1 VRVAE
6 RPRSREPSARGSIRR
21 TLAIA
26 GKEVMQLRRDYL
38 IGSAMLLFPLGLLL
52 FFGFAL
58 NLTLDEV
65 PVAVVDPSGDRVT
78 EAMLATFERVA
89 GFVTVPVERLEVGLE
104 AVRAGEV
111 RAVLVLPA
119 AALETVRAQG
129 TLTLGFYLDDADPS
143 MAAQVSARAAAA
155 VARFTERLLAAR
167 GVGVALG
174 ALPLQLRTTRLYNPE
189 ARSAVFMVPALIGLI
204 LTLNAALLTAIV
216 IVREREG
223 GTMEALLA
231 APVRPVEVVV
241 GKVLPYF
248 GFGLVSAAMVLAVGI
263 LVFAVPMRGDWAVL
277 SVSMVLFVLGSLG
290 VGILISTLARTQ
302 MQAMFG
308 TLGYVF
314 PSLFLSGF
322 YFPIEGMPP
331 FFQVVSAVV
340 PLRYFNEIARAVMV
354 RGAGVEQTGGA
365 VLALALFA
373 VVMLVAASL
382 RMRTTL

>member
-1 VRVAE
+1 V
-6 RPRSREPSARGSIRR
+6 PSARGSIRR

-26 GKEVMQLRRDYL
+26 RKEVVQLRRDYL
-38 IGSAMLLFPLGLLL
+38 IGSAMLLFPIVLLL

-58 NLTLDEV
+58 NLTLEEV
-65 PVAVVDPSGDRVT
+65 PVAVVDPAGDRVT
-78 EAMLATFERVA
+78 EAMVATFERVA
-89 GFVTVPVERLEVGLE
+89 GFVAVPVERVEEGL
-104 AVRAGEV
+104 AKIRAGEV
-111 RAVLVLPA
+111 RAVLLLPA
-119 AALETVRAQG
+119 AALATVRAAG
-129 TLTLGFYLDDADPS
+129 TLTVGFYLDDADPS

-155 VARFTERLLAAR
+155 IASFTERLLATR
-167 GVGVALG
+167 GVGVTMG
-174 ALPLQLRTTRLYNPE
+174 ALPLQLETTRLYNPE

-263 LVFAVPMRGDWAVL
+263 VVFAVPMRGDWVVL
-277 SVSMVLFVLGSLG
+277 AISMVLFVLGSLG

-331 FFQVVSAVV
+331 FFQAASAVV
-340 PLRYFNEIARAVMV
+340 PLRYFNEIARAVML
-354 RGAGVEQTGGA
+354 RGADVEQTGGA

>member
-6 RPRSREPSARGSIRR
+6 GARSREPSVRGSIRR

-26 GKEVMQLRRDYL
+26 GKEVVHLRRDYL
-38 IGSAMLLFPLGLLL
+38 IGSAMLLFPLVLLL

-78 EAMLATFERVA
+78 GAMLEIFERVA
-89 GFVTVPVERLEVGLE
+89 GFVTVPVERVEEGLE
-104 AVRAGEV
+104 AVRAGKV

-119 AALETVRAQG
+119 GALETVRAQG

-155 VARFTERLLAAR
+155 VARFTERLLATR
-167 GVGVALG
+167 GVVVALG
-174 ALPLQLRTTRLYNPE
+174 ALPLQLQTTRLYNPE

-277 SVSMVLFVLGSLG
+277 TVSMVLFVLGSLG

-331 FFQVVSAVV
+331 FFQVVSSVV
-340 PLRYFNEIARAVMV
+340 PLRYFNEIARAVML
-354 RGAGVEQTGGA
+354 RGAGVEQAGGA
-365 VLALALFA
+365 VLTLGLFA
-373 VVMLVAASL
+373 VIMLVAASL

>member
-6 RPRSREPSARGSIRR
+6 GARSREPSVRGSIRR

-26 GKEVMQLRRDYL
+26 GKEVVHLRRDYL
-38 IGSAMLLFPLGLLL
+38 IGSAMLLFPLVLLL

-78 EAMLATFERVA
+78 GAMLETFERVA
-89 GFVTVPVERLEVGLE
+89 GFVTVPVERVEEGLE
-104 AVRAGEV
+104 AVRAGKV

-119 AALETVRAQG
+119 GALETVRAQG

-155 VARFTERLLAAR
+155 VARFTERLLATR
-167 GVGVALG
+167 GVVVALG
-174 ALPLQLRTTRLYNPE
+174 ALPLQLQTTRLYNPE

-277 SVSMVLFVLGSLG
+277 TVSMVLFVLGSLG

-331 FFQVVSAVV
+331 FFQVVSSVV
-340 PLRYFNEIARAVMV
+340 PLRYFNEIARAVML
-354 RGAGVEQTGGA
+354 RGAGVEQAGGA
-365 VLALALFA
+365 VLTLGLFA
-373 VVMLVAASL
+373 VIMLVAASL

>member
-1 VRVAE
+1 VTATE
-6 RPRSREPSARGSIRR
+6 RSRRRGSSARGSIRR

-26 GKEVMQLRRDYL
+26 GKEVVQLRRDYL
-38 IGSAMLLFPLGLLL
+38 IGSAMLLFPIVLLL

-78 EAMLATFERVA
+78 EAMVATFERVA
-89 GFVTVPVERLEVGLE
+89 GFVVVPVERVEEGL
-104 AVRAGEV
+104 AAIRAGEV
-111 RAVLVLPA
+111 RAVLLLPA

-129 TLTLGFYLDDADPS
+129 TLTIGFYLDDADPS
-143 MAAQVSARAAAA
+143 MAAQVSSRAAAA
-155 VARFTERLLAAR
+155 AARFTERLLATR
-167 GVGVALG
+167 GVGMAMG
-174 ALPLQLRTTRLYNPE
+174 ALPLQLETTRLYNPE

-231 APVRPVEVVV
+231 APLRPVEVVV

-248 GFGLVSAAMVLAVGI
+248 GFGLVSAALVLTVGI
-263 LVFAVPMRGDWAVL
+263 VVFAVPMRGDWVVL
-277 SVSMVLFVLGSLG
+277 AISMVLFVLGSLG
-290 VGILISTLARTQ
+290 IGILISTLARTQ

-331 FFQVVSAVV
+331 FFQAASTAV
-340 PLRYFNEIARAVMV
+340 PLRYFNEIARAVML

-373 VVMLVAASL
+373 IVMLVAASL

>member
-1 VRVAE
+1 MRIAE
-6 RPRSREPSARGSIRR
+6 RARSREPSVRGSIRR
-21 TLAIA
+21 TFAIA
-26 GKEVMQLRRDYL
+26 AKEVVQLRRDYL
-38 IGSAMLLFPLGLLL
+38 IGTAMLLFPLGLLL

-78 EAMLATFERVA
+78 EALLETFERVA
-89 GFVTVPVERLEVGLE
+89 GFVTVPVERVEEGLE
-104 AVRAGEV
+104 AVRAGTV

-119 AALETVRAQG
+119 GALETVRAEG

-155 VARFTERLLAAR
+155 VARFTERLLATR
-167 GVGVALG
+167 GVGVAFG
-174 ALPLQLRTTRLYNPE
+174 ALPLQLQTTRLYNPE

-216 IVREREG
+216 IVREREA

-263 LVFAVPMRGDWAVL
+263 LVFAVPMRGDWGVL

-331 FFQVVSAVV
+331 FFQAVSAVV
-340 PLRYFNEIARAVMV
+340 PLRYFNEIARAVML

>member
-1 VRVAE
+1 VTAAG
-6 RPRSREPSARGSIRR
+6 RPRRRGSSARGSIRR

-26 GKEVMQLRRDYL
+26 GKEVVQLRRDYL
-38 IGSAMLLFPLGLLL
+38 IGSAMLLFPLVLLL

-58 NLTLDEV
+58 NLTLEEV
-65 PVAVVDPSGDRVT
+65 PVAVVDRSGDRVT
-78 EAMLATFERVA
+78 EALLESFERVS
-89 GFVTVPVERLEVGLE
+89 GFVFVPVSDVEEGLAAILEGE
-104 AVRAGEV
+104 A
-111 RAVLVLPA
+111 RAVLVLPT
-119 AALETVRAQG
+119 AALATVRAEG
-129 TLTLGFYLDDADPS
+129 TLTVGFYLDDADPS
-143 MAAQVSARAAAA
+143 MAAQVTARAAAA
-155 VARFTERLLAAR
+155 VARFTERLLATR
-167 GVGVALG
+167 GLGVARG
-174 ALPLQLRTTRLYNPE
+174 ALPLQLETTRLYNPE

-263 LVFAVPMRGDWAVL
+263 VVFAVPMRGDWLVL
-277 SVSMVLFVLGSLG
+277 ATSMVLFVLGSLG
-290 VGILISTLARTQ
+290 IGILISTLARTQ

-322 YFPIEGMPP
+322 YFPVQGMPP
-331 FFQVVSAVV
+331 LFQAASAVV
-340 PLRYFNEIARAVMV
+340 PLRYFNEIARAVML
-354 RGAGVEQTGGA
+354 RGAGLEQTGGA

-373 VVMLVAASL
+373 IVMLVAASL

>member
-1 VRVAE
+1 VTGARARVLI
-6 RPRSREPSARGSIRR
+6 ARGSLRR

-26 GKEVMQLRRDYL
+26 GKEVVQLRRDYL
-38 IGSAMLLFPLGLLL
+38 IGSAMLLFPIVLLL

-89 GFVTVPVERLEVGLE
+89 GFVVVPVERVDEGL
-104 AVRAGEV
+104 AAIRAGEV
-111 RAVLVLPA
+111 RAVLLLPA
-119 AALETVRAQG
+119 DALATVRAEG
-129 TLTLGFYLDDADPS
+129 TLTIGFYLDDADPS

-155 VARFTERLLAAR
+155 AARFTERLLAAR
-167 GVGVALG
+167 SVGVAMG
-174 ALPLQLRTTRLYNPE
+174 GLPLQLETTRLYNPE

-263 LVFAVPMRGDWAVL
+263 VVFAVPMRGDWVVL
-277 SVSMVLFVLGSLG
+277 AISMVLFVLGSLG

-331 FFQVVSAVV
+331 LFQAASAAV
-340 PLRYFNEIARAVMV
+340 PLRYFNEIARAVML

-365 VLALALFA
+365 VLALAAFA

>member
-1 VRVAE
+1 M
-6 RPRSREPSARGSIRR
+6 SLRGSLRR

-26 GKEVMQLRRDYL
+26 SKEVVQLRRDYL
-38 IGSAMLLFPLGLLL
+38 LGGAMLVFPMGLLL

-65 PVAVVDPSGDRVT
+65 PVAVVDTDPDRVT
-78 EAMLATFERVA
+78 EAMLATFERTS
-89 GFVTVPVERLEVGLE
+89 GFVLVPVASVEEGLE
-104 AVRAGEV
+104 RILSGDV
-111 RAVLVLPA
+111 RAVLALPVG
-119 AALETVRAQG
+119 ALRTVRAEG
-129 TLTLGFYLDDADPS
+129 TLQVRFYLDDADPS

-155 VARFTERLLAAR
+155 AARFTERLLATR

-174 ALPLQLRTTRLYNPE
+174 ALPLQIETTPLYNPE

-223 GTMEALLA
+223 GTMESLLA

-263 LVFAVPMRGDWAVL
+263 LVFAVPMRGAWDVL
-277 SVSMVLFVLGSLG
+277 ALSMVLFVLGSLG

-308 TLGYVF
+308 TLAYVF

-331 FFQVVSAVV
+331 FFQAVSSVV
-340 PLRYFNEIARAVMV
+340 PLRYFNEIARAVML
-354 RGAGVEQTGGA
+354 RGAGVEQVGVA

-373 VVMLVAASL
+373 VVMLVAASA

>member
-1 VRVAE
+1 VTVAE
-6 RPRSREPSARGSIRR
+6 RSRRRGSSARGSIRR

-26 GKEVMQLRRDYL
+26 GKEVVQLRRDYL
-38 IGSAMLLFPLGLLL
+38 IGSAMLLFPLVLLL

-58 NLTLDEV
+58 NLTLEEV
-65 PVAVVDPSGDRVT
+65 PVAVVDRSGDRVT
-78 EAMLATFERVA
+78 EALLASFERVS
-89 GFVTVPVERLEVGLE
+89 GFVVVPVSGVEEGLT
-104 AVRAGEV
+104 AIRSGQA

-119 AALETVRAQG
+119 AALETVRAEG
-129 TLTLGFYLDDADPS
+129 TLTVGFYLDDADPS
-143 MAAQVSARAAAA
+143 MAAQVSARAAVA
-155 VARFTERLLAAR
+155 VARFTERLLATR
-167 GVGVALG
+167 GVGVARG
-174 ALPLQLRTTRLYNPE
+174 ALPLQLETTRLYNPE

-216 IVREREG
+216 IVREREA

-263 LVFAVPMRGDWAVL
+263 VVFAVPMRGDWVVL
-277 SVSMVLFVLGSLG
+277 AVSMVLFVLGSLG
-290 VGILISTLARTQ
+290 IGILISTLARTQ

-322 YFPIEGMPP
+322 YFPIQGMPP
-331 FFQVVSAVV
+331 LFQAASAVV
-340 PLRYFNEIARAVMV
+340 PLRYFNEIARAVML
-354 RGAGVEQTGGA
+354 RGAGVEQAGGA

>member
-1 VRVAE
+1 VNVADGA
-6 RPRSREPSARGSIRR
+6 RPRFPGARGSIRR

-26 GKEVMQLRRDYL
+26 GKEIVQLRRDVL
-38 IGSAMLLFPLGLLL
+38 LGGAMLLFPLVLLL

-78 EAMLATFERVA
+78 AEMVATFERVA
-89 GFVTVPVERLEVGLE
+89 GFVAVPVARVEEGL
-104 AVRAGEV
+104 ARVRAGEA

-119 AALETVRAQG
+119 AALETVRAGG
-129 TLTLGFYLDDADPS
+129 TLTVGFHLDDADPS

-155 VARFTERLLAAR
+155 AARFTERLLATR
-167 GVGVALG
+167 GAGVAMG
-174 ALPLQLRTTRLYNPE
+174 ALPLRLETTRLYNPE

-231 APVRPVEVVV
+231 APVRPAEVVV

-263 LVFAVPMRGDWAVL
+263 LVFAVPMRGDWVVL
-277 SVSMVLFVLGSLG
+277 VVSMVLFVLGSLG
-290 VGILISTLARTQ
+290 IGILISTLARTQ

-308 TLGYVF
+308 TLAYVF

-331 FFQVVSAVV
+331 FFQAASSVV
-340 PLRYFNEIARAVMV
+340 PLRYFNEIARAVML
-354 RGAGVEQTGGA
+354 RGVGFEQTSGA

>member
-1 VRVAE
+1 VTAAG
-6 RPRSREPSARGSIRR
+6 RPRRRGSSARGSIRR

-26 GKEVMQLRRDYL
+26 GKEVVQLRRDYL
-38 IGSAMLLFPLGLLL
+38 IGSAMLLFPLVLLL

-58 NLTLDEV
+58 NLTLEEV
-65 PVAVVDPSGDRVT
+65 PVAVVDRSGDRVT
-78 EAMLATFERVA
+78 EALLESFERVS
-89 GFVTVPVERLEVGLE
+89 GFVFVPVSDVEEGLAAILEGE
-104 AVRAGEV
+104 A
-111 RAVLVLPA
+111 RAVLVLPT
-119 AALETVRAQG
+119 AALATVRAEG
-129 TLTLGFYLDDADPS
+129 TLTVGFYLDDADPS
-143 MAAQVSARAAAA
+143 MAAQVTARAAAA
-155 VARFTERLLAAR
+155 VARFTERLLATR
-167 GVGVALG
+167 GVGVARG
-174 ALPLQLRTTRLYNPE
+174 ALPLQLETTRLYNPE

-263 LVFAVPMRGDWAVL
+263 VVFAVPMRGDWLVL
-277 SVSMVLFVLGSLG
+277 ATSMVLFVLGSLG
-290 VGILISTLARTQ
+290 IGILISTLARTQ

-322 YFPIEGMPP
+322 YFPVQGMPP
-331 FFQVVSAVV
+331 LFQAASAVV
-340 PLRYFNEIARAVMV
+340 PLRYFNEIARAVML
-354 RGAGVEQTGGA
+354 RGAGLEQTGGA

-373 VVMLVAASL
+373 IVMLVAASL

>member
-1 VRVAE
+1 M
-6 RPRSREPSARGSIRR
+6 SLRGSLRR

-26 GKEVMQLRRDYL
+26 NKEVVQLRRDYL
-38 IGSAMLLFPLGLLL
+38 LGGAMLVFPMGLLL

-65 PVAVVDPSGDRVT
+65 PVAVVDPDPDRVT
-78 EAMLATFERVA
+78 EALLETFERA
-89 GFVTVPVERLEVGLE
+89 SGFVLVPVASVEEGLE
-104 AVRAGEV
+104 RILSGEV
-111 RAVLVLPA
+111 RAVLALPA
-119 AALETVRAQG
+119 HALRTVRDEG
-129 TLTLGFYLDDADPS
+129 TLQVRFYLDDADPS

-155 VARFTERLLAAR
+155 VARFTERLLATR

-174 ALPLQLRTTRLYNPE
+174 SLPLQIETTALYNPE

-223 GTMEALLA
+223 GTMESLLA

-263 LVFAVPMRGDWAVL
+263 LVFAVPMRGAWDVL
-277 SVSMVLFVLGSLG
+277 ALSMVLFVLGSLG

-308 TLGYVF
+308 TLAYVF

-331 FFQVVSAVV
+331 FFQAVSSVV
-340 PLRYFNEIARAVMV
+340 PLRYFNEIARAVML
-354 RGAGVEQTGGA
+354 RGAGLEQVGVA

-373 VVMLVAASL
+373 LVMLVAASA

>member
-1 VRVAE
+1 VRE
-6 RPRSREPSARGSIRR
+6 E
-21 TLAIA
+21 
-26 GKEVMQLRRDYL
+26 
-38 IGSAMLLFPLGLLL
+38 
-52 FFGFAL
+52 
-58 NLTLDEV
+58 
-65 PVAVVDPSGDRVT
+65 
-78 EAMLATFERVA
+78 
-89 GFVTVPVERLEVGLE
+89 
-104 AVRAGEV
+104 
-111 RAVLVLPA
+111 
-119 AALETVRAQG
+119 G
-129 TLTLGFYLDDADPS
+129 TLQVRFYLDDADPS

-155 VARFTERLLAAR
+155 VARFTERLLATR

-174 ALPLQLRTTRLYNPE
+174 SLPLHIETTALYNPE

-223 GTMEALLA
+223 GTMESLLA

-263 LVFAVPMRGDWAVL
+263 LVFAVPMRGAWDVL
-277 SVSMVLFVLGSLG
+277 ALSMVLFVLGSLG

-308 TLGYVF
+308 TLAYVF

-331 FFQVVSAVV
+331 FFQAVSSVV
-340 PLRYFNEIARAVMV
+340 PLRYFNEIARAVML
-354 RGAGVEQTGGA
+354 RGAGLEQVGVA

-373 VVMLVAASL
+373 LVMLVAASA